1 MKNVQLLFK
10 VKKEKLRL
18 KKTMTL
24 YKNKI
29 MLTNPQEI
37 LQEEMEYYKAVFSN
51 EKQIGTH
58 KERDWTGFLLKQ
70 GI

>member
-1 MKNVQLLFK
+1 
-10 VKKEKLRL
+10 
-18 KKTMTL
+18 MTL

-58 KERDWTGFLLKQ
+58 KERD
-70 GI
+70 